1 MTNLKR
7 TWTVSGK
14 TTILAFFR
22 FFVEKTFPLSW
33 EKITGRRQK
42 EGAPKKPSEVHGSN
56 FLSSSPQ
63 TTTTTTTTTTDGK
76 WSWKKGH
83 AIARR
88 FIPKLWNWASLSSRK
103 QSSGSLFIN
112 PAISAPR
119 LNNFRTTVING
130 FCQLKSNVLYLP
142 QGNSADGVGQEI
154 NSVWSWLRGSRFNS
168 SYLLAITP
176 SYAKLS

>member
-1 MTNLKR
+1 MTNLKS
-7 TWTVSGK
+7 TWTVSENNYFGHFFGLFCWENFSIVLREDHCPEAKRGGTKK
-14 TTILAFFR
+14 TLWSSWQQFSQQ
-22 FFVEKTFPLSW
+22 LSADNNNNNNNW
-33 EKITGRRQK
+33 WQM
-42 EGAPKKPSEVHGSN
+42 V
-56 FLSSSPQ
+56 L
-63 TTTTTTTTTTDGK
+63 
-76 WSWKKGH
+76 KKGH

-88 FIPKLWNWASLSSRK
+88 FISKLWNWASLSSRK

-168 SYLLAITP
+168 SSLLTITP